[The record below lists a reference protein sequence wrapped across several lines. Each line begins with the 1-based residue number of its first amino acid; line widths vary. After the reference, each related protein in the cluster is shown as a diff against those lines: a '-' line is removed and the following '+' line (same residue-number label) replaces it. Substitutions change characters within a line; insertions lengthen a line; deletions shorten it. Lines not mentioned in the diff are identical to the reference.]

1 MKVSSL
7 GEAIKRMPQYLYDSL
22 IEQYDHNIVDNIIKG
37 YMVTRNTTLR
47 VNTLV
52 SDSLEI
58 RNTLWE
64 KNIKLDK
71 ASFFDN
77 AFIIKNANEKDFETL
92 DIYKDGKI
100 YLQSLS
106 SMIPPLILN
115 SKEGMKV
122 LDMSAA
128 PGGKT
133 SELVA
138 LTNSNIDLTAVEI
151 DEIRYQKLN
160 YNLEKQHCENVKTLN
175 MDARKLSEEEK
186 YDAILLDAP
195 CSGSGTIDLNDKKTY
210 VSFSEKLVTKVSSTQ
225 YALLSKAV
233 KLAKPGS
240 YILYSTCSIL
250 AKENEDIVLKV
261 MSENPCLEVI
271 SLDYAKRYNIP
282 TLPCKI
288 KGAIVI
294 CPNQLYEGFFVC
306 KLRKKK

>member
-22 IEQYDHNIVDNIIKG
+22 MEQYDHNIVDTIIKG

-77 AFIIKNANEKDFETL
+77 AFIIKNATEKDLQSL
-92 DIYKDGKI
+92 DIYNDGKI

-115 SKEGMKV
+115 PKQGMKV

-138 LTNSNIDLTAVEI
+138 LTSSNIDLTAVEI

-160 YNLEKQHCENVKTLN
+160 YNLSKQHCENVKTLN
-175 MDARKLSEEEK
+175 MDARKLSEEESF
-186 YDAILLDAP
+186 DAILLDAP

-210 VSFSEKLVTKVSSTQ
+210 VSFSERLVTKVSSTQ

-240 YILYSTCSIL
+240 FILYSTCSIL
-250 AKENEDIVLKV
+250 EQENEDIVNRILN
-261 MSENPCLEVI
+261 ENPCLEVVP
-271 SLDYAKRYNIP
+271 LDYAKRYNIP

-294 CPNQLYEGFFVC
+294 CPSSLYEGFFVC

>member
-77 AFIIKNANEKDFETL
+77 AFIIKNANEKDLESL

-115 SKEGMKV
+115 PKECMKV

-160 YNLEKQHCENVKTLN
+160 
-175 MDARKLSEEEK
+175 
-186 YDAILLDAP
+186 
-195 CSGSGTIDLNDKKTY
+195 
-210 VSFSEKLVTKVSSTQ
+210 
-225 YALLSKAV
+225 
-233 KLAKPGS
+233 
-240 YILYSTCSIL
+240 
-250 AKENEDIVLKV
+250 
-261 MSENPCLEVI
+261 
-271 SLDYAKRYNIP
+271 
-282 TLPCKI
+282 
-288 KGAIVI
+288 
-294 CPNQLYEGFFVC
+294 
-306 KLRKKK
+306 

>member
-1 MKVSSL
+1 MKVNSL

-22 IEQYDHNIVDNIIKG
+22 LEQYDHNVVDTIIKG
-37 YMVTRNTTLR
+37 YMASRSTTLR

-58 RNTLWE
+58 RNVLWDN
-64 KNIKLDK
+64 NIKLDK

-77 AFIIKNANEKDFETL
+77 AFIIKNADEKDLQEL
-92 DIYKDGKI
+92 KVYSEGKI

-115 SKEGMKV
+115 PKEGMKV
-122 LDMSAA
+122 LDMSSA

-151 DEIRYQKLN
+151 DEIRYQKLL
-160 YNLEKQHCENVKTLN
+160 YNLEKQHCNNVKTLN
-175 MDARKLSEEEK
+175 MDARKLNEEETF
-186 YDAILLDAP
+186 DAILLDAP

-210 VSFSEKLVTKVSSTQ
+210 ISFSERLVNKVSSTQ
-225 YALLSKAV
+225 YALLTKAI
-233 KLAKPGS
+233 KLARPGAN
-240 YILYSTCSIL
+240 ILYSTCSIL
-250 AKENEDIVLKV
+250 RQENEDIISRVLE
-261 MSENPCLEVI
+261 ENKNVEVVP
-271 SLDYAKRYNIP
+271 LDYAKRYNIP
-282 TLPCKI
+282 TLPCNI

-294 CPNQLYEGFFVC
+294 CPSSLYEGFFVC
-306 KLRKKK
+306 KLRKKR